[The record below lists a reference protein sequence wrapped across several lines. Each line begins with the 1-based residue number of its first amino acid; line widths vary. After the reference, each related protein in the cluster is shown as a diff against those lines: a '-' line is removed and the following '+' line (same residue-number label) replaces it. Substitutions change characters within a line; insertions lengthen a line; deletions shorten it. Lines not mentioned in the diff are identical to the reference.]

1 MAMAIQNHLHVAPVT
16 ANQNLHHAA
25 LATVNLHLLPVVQ
38 VKVTT
43 NLKHKPAVP
52 HAEAVETKDFKVPG
66 RVMTDRELS

>member
-52 HAEAVETKDFKVPG
+52 HAEAGEIKDLNVPSP
-66 RVMTDRELS
+66 VLTDQELS